1 MEVNISMPNILVA
14 PIHFED
20 FSGESFERLV
30 FAYHLRVEWWHSIE
44 WYGQVGSDSGRD
56 IWAARSNDFDQPETL
71 CIQCVNRERLTKAKA
86 FDDITK
92 IISAPRGAPTRI
104 RFVCSSDASAKLRD
118 AVKTFAASKN
128 IDETEVW
135 SGQEFEERLRAYAES
150 LVQRFCQGV
159 VFPDS
164 ATDLGD
170 FVRDL
175 PAANDEEII
184 ARLSR
189 VFERPAFKTPF
200 YAESS
205 LGDFKKAISLSIEAL
220 NTGICRTNDRTVFAK
235 IHCRYDLT
243 DVMLKKTLDEICDK
257 LNQLRMEYDK
267 LERSGEIEECG
278 SGSHL
283 HLSQRATQV
292 MDDRRRDILDLYR
305 AIYPNLSASLTAFQP

>member
-1 MEVNISMPNILVA
+1 MPTPNISVA

-30 FAYHLRVEWWHSIE
+30 FAYHLRVEWWHNIE

-56 IWAARSNDFDQPETL
+56 IWATRSNDFDQPETL

-92 IISAPRGAPTRI
+92 IVNAPKGAPTKI
-104 RFVCSSDASAKLRD
+104 RFVSTSDASAKLRD
-118 AVKTFAASKN
+118 SIKTFAASKN
-128 IDETEVW
+128 IDRTEVW
-135 SGQEFEERLRAYAES
+135 SGQEFEERLRAYSES

-164 ATDLGD
+164 ATDLGA

-175 PAANDEEII
+175 PAVNDEEII
-184 ARLSR
+184 SRLSR
-189 VFERPAFKTPF
+189 VFDRSAFTTPF

-205 LGDFKKAISLSIEAL
+205 LGDFKKAISFSIEAL
-220 NTGICRTNDRTVFAK
+220 NTGVCRTNDGIAFAK
-235 IHCRYDLT
+235 IHCRHDLT
-243 DVMLKKTLDEICDK
+243 DVTLKQRLGEIADN
-257 LNQLRMEYDK
+257 LNVLRMEFDR
-267 LERSGEIEECG
+267 LQRTGEIEECG

-283 HLSQRATQV
+283 QLSPKAIQI
-292 MDDRRRDILDLYR
+292 MDDRRRDILDSYR
-305 AIYPNLSASLTAFQP
+305 AIYPNFSVQLQSQD